1 MISGWYGN
9 YTWEKEY
16 YEADGK
22 GANGYKTIDGKNYYF
37 EDGRMLLSETF
48 LADSYLYIISGSG
61 EVVQRVSASKNG
73 WIAAGDE
80 WYYAQNGELVKGE
93 WITYKGN
100 QYFLKWEGKMA
111 SSEWLYQT
119 YYFKSWG
126 GRYQNE
132 WAKIN
137 GKWYCFGED
146 GQKYVSRW
154 LEYKGN
160 LYYFRKDGTRQ
171 EDGWFKQGS
180 TWYWMENGGKMAVGW
195 RKINNVWYYFKSS
208 GAMCQN
214 EWLKQK
220 GIWYYFKDGG
230 AMCQDESY
238 SVKGISYEFDQ
249 NGHLKE

>member
-22 GANGYKTIDGKNYYF
+22 GANGYKTIDGNNYYF

-160 LYYFRKDGTRQ
+160 LYYFDEEGRMYGDRWLDGTYLFQSWGGMYRNTWVKDEGNWYYFRKDGTRQ

-180 TWYWMENGGKMAVGW
+180 TWYWMENGGKMAV
-195 RKINNVWYYFKSS
+195 
-208 GAMCQN
+208 
-214 EWLKQK
+214 
-220 GIWYYFKDGG
+220 
-230 AMCQDESY
+230 
-238 SVKGISYEFDQ
+238 
-249 NGHLKE
+249 

>member
-180 TWYWMENGGKMAVGW
+180 TWYWMENDGKMAVGW